1 MLLHIKTF
9 YIDASMES
17 QTPPLLAVEHLTLSL
32 DGEVKIHNLNFTLYP
47 GERVCLLGASGSG
60 KSLTAA
66 AILGT
71 LPSNA
76 QVSGSIRVQGQEISG
91 QRLQL
96 RKRPALAAIF
106 QDPFTSLNPL
116 TRVGQQ
122 LILALHGQSKMKTQ
136 QAQRCA
142 AELLAALGLPPEL
155 IMARYPGQLSG
166 GQCQRVCAALAL
178 VGEKSLL
185 IADEPTTALDMVS
198 QHQLIAI
205 LKRYTERPHAPALLF
220 ITHDLTVAANLCQ
233 RAIVL
238 VAGEIADQGPFEQLL
253 HHPAHPYTQQLVATA
268 QCPTFDQA
276 SPLSLAG

>member
-1 MLLHIKTF
+1 M
-9 YIDASMES
+9 DN
-17 QTPPLLAVEHLTLSL
+17 PPLPLLTVEHLTLSL
-32 DGEVKIHNLNFTLYP
+32 DGDVKIHDLNFTLYA
-47 GERVCLLGASGSG
+47 GERLCLLGASGSG

-71 LPSNA
+71 LPTGATVN
-76 QVSGSIRVQGQEISG
+76 GSIQLQGQELAG
-91 QRLQL
+91 RHLQH
-96 RKRPALAAIF
+96 RKRPAALAAIF

-116 TRVGQQ
+116 TCVGQQ
-122 LILALHGQSKMKTQ
+122 LILALQGQNNMKKQ

-142 AELLAALGLPPEL
+142 IELLTVLGLPPEKV
-155 IMARYPGQLSG
+155 MSRYPGQLSG

-198 QHQLIAI
+198 QHQLVKI
-205 LKRYTERPHAPALLF
+205 LKAYTERPHAPALLF

-233 RAIVL
+233 RAIIL
-238 VAGEIADQGPFEQLL
+238 ADGKIVEQGSFAQLL
-253 HHPAHPYTQQLVATA
+253 HHPAHPYTRQLVATA
-268 QCPTFDQA
+268 QRPTFKQT

>member
-9 YIDASMES
+9 SVDVSMEC

-32 DGEVKIHNLNFTLYP
+32 DGEVKIHDLNFTLHA
-47 GERVCLLGASGSG
+47 GERLCLLGASGSG

-71 LPSNA
+71 LPA
-76 QVSGSIRVQGQEISG
+76 GAVVSGSIRLEGQEISG
-91 QRLQL
+91 QRLQ
-96 RKRPALAAIF
+96 RCKRPALAAIF

-116 TRVGQQ
+116 TSVGQQ
-122 LILALHGQSKMKTQ
+122 LVLALRGQNNMTKQ

-142 AELLAALGLPPEL
+142 AELLATLGLPPE
-155 IMARYPGQLSG
+155 IIRARYPGQLSG

-178 VGEKSLL
+178 VGEKRLL

-198 QHQLIAI
+198 QHQLIDI

-220 ITHDLTVAANLCQ
+220 ITHDLTVATNLCQ
-233 RAIVL
+233 HAIVL
-238 VAGEIADQGPFEQLL
+238 VEGQIAEQGPFAQLL
-253 HHPAHPYTQQLVATA
+253 HHPAHPYTRQLVATA
-268 QCPTFDQA
+268 QCPTIGQTL
-276 SPLSLAG
+276 PLSLAG